1 MRVPAAWTVASPGGP
16 VCRGPGRSDI
26 PHGWPASDG
35 AARSERRGGGLR
47 RGAAGIPPPNG
58 PQGDP
63 AIGLGVADQGMSSIT
78 NFAVSIY
85 IARTVGASQ
94 YGAFALAYVTY
105 AFALSASRGLST
117 DPLLVR
123 YTASDMPTWR
133 RAVASCTGTA
143 AVVGLVAAVCV
154 LAVTPFLSGTTRMA
168 FLALGLTLP
177 ALLLQDS
184 WRFAFFALGRG
195 SQAFLNDTVWALALF
210 PALLLLRDTGHKDV
224 FWFIFAWGLASAAGA
239 IVGPFQARV
248 IPRLSDVRSWISQHR
263 DLGPRYL
270 VEGSFNSGQAQVRT
284 YAIGLVLGLALSRLR
299 AGRQHADGP
308 LHGHL
313 LRDGPGHS
321 AGGGTGASAVTA
333 PHADL
338 LHAGERW
345 PGPRRTRVG
354 RSAAGGSPKRTRALR
369 SRQPLEADLSLI
381 LPLTISVMGGCVAA
395 GAGTGLHALGA
406 SRRSLRAMII
416 SSVAYVVCSLVG
428 AVAGGAEGTM
438 WGAAGATWISAL
450 VFWWELRVALRESS
464 YDPAEPG

>member
-1 MRVPAAWTVASPGGP
+1 VVAQPDLSEELAIPEVEP
-16 VCRGPGRSDI
+16 PQSLRHMGRKATRRL
-26 PHGWPASDG
+26 GW
-35 AARSERRGGGLR
+35 
-47 RGAAGIPPPNG
+47 
-58 PQGDP
+58 
-63 AIGLGVADQGMSSIT
+63 GVADQGMSSIT

-123 YTASDMPTWR
+123 YTASDIPTWR

-143 AVVGLVAAVCV
+143 AVVGLVTGV
-154 LAVTPFLSGTTRMA
+154 LVLGVTPFLNGTTRMA

-210 PALLLLRDTGHKDV
+210 PALLLLHYTGHKDV

-248 IPRLSDVRSWISQHR
+248 MPRVSHVRSWVSQHR

-270 VEGSFNSGQAQVRT
+270 AEGGFNSAQTQVRV
-284 YAIGLVLGLALSRLR
+284 YAIGLVLGLASLGYVQAASTLMGPFMVIFFGMGLVTLPEAVRVLR
-299 AGRQHADGP
+299 RSPRHMP
-308 LHGHL
+308 IFCMFV
-313 LRDGPGHS
+313 S
-321 AGGGTGASAVTA
+321 AGLALGG
-333 PHADL
+333 L
-338 LHAGERW
+338 LWGVALLVAL
-345 PGPRRTRVG
+345 PRG
-354 RSAAGGSPKRTRALR
+354 LGHFALGNLWR
-369 SRQPLEADLSLI
+369 PTYPLI
-381 LPLTISVMGGCVAA
+381 LPLTISVVGGCVAA

-416 SSVAYVVCSLVG
+416 TSVAYVVCSLVG
-428 AVAGGAEGTM
+428 AMVGGADGTM
-438 WGAAGATWISAL
+438 WGAAGATWLSAF

-464 YDPAEPG
+464 YLTAPG